1 MSLKKNLKYGQI
13 FLKNLFKYRKKKV
26 RLSFLEVWVGQTCT
40 LRCRDCCHL
49 IPYVKPAVFNIESLI
64 EDCKKIFEL
73 CEVDFFSILGGE
85 PFINPDLYKLIDFV
99 AQSENITDG
108 KLITNG
114 TIMPDEKMIRS
125 LKKLNNKLDV
135 RIDVYPG
142 RETMG
147 NQFYK
152 IMLKEGIRCTFLRH
166 NVFEEMRWKKLGGP
180 EQKIIP
186 CDTAAEIHKECALN
200 ACHTLA
206 NGELTVCPR
215 GITSETVFGIKKN
228 PWEHIIIKDLKN
240 PVLAKARIATA
251 VSKMMYKDYCC
262 YCMGIAAM
270 NPYSIQPGIQIGSS
284 EELIG

>member
-13 FLKNLFKYRKKKV
+13 FLKNLYKYRKKKV

-40 LRCRDCCHL
+40 LKCRDCCHL
-49 IPYVKPAVFNIESLI
+49 IPYVKPAIFNIESLI

-99 AQSENITDG
+99 AQSKNITDG

-114 TIMPDEKMIRS
+114 TIMPDEKTIRS

-142 RETMG
+142 RETRG
-147 NQFYK
+147 NQFYN
-152 IMLKEGIRCTFLRH
+152 ILLKEGIRCTLLRH
-166 NVFEEMRWKKLGGP
+166 NVFAEMRWKKLGGP

-228 PWEHIIIKDLKN
+228 PWEHILIKDLKN

-270 NPYSIQPGIQIGSS
+270 NPYSIQPGIQIGSP
-284 EELIG
+284 EEIIG